1 MKVEKIFFKATDGVK
16 LFGILHTPEM
26 GARDVII
33 ATHGIA
39 SNCLGERDD
48 QLARYLTG
56 RGVAYFIYNNRG
68 NGFVTKLNKET
79 KEHEIVPVMGGAVYE
94 DILDSYHDIKGA
106 INKMMNIG
114 FEKIHL
120 QGHSLGATKTV
131 YAYNEMKNQKDK
143 KQLERIN
150 SIILL
155 SLVDLPNTFKM
166 FGDKS
171 GVTKEQAVE
180 YAEKLVS
187 ENRGTEIMNSNP
199 NVYPISANTFLRY
212 FKNNEK
218 INFAQYTNRDFNYDV
233 LNSFEVPVL
242 MRWGNINELI
252 QLPADELAKMMNE
265 KIKVNKK
272 DIKYIDGADHSYSTK
287 VSILANEIY
296 AFILNIRR

>member
-33 ATHGIA
+33 ATHGIG

-56 RGVAYFIYNNRG
+56 RGVAFFIYNNRG
-68 NGFVTKLNKET
+68 NGMITKLNKET
-79 KEHEIVPVMGGAVYE
+79 KEHEIVPFIGGAAYE
-94 DILDSYHDIKGA
+94 EILDSYYDIKGA
-106 INKMMNIG
+106 IIKMINIG

-120 QGHSLGATKTV
+120 LGHSLGATKTLYSV
-131 YAYNEMKNQKDK
+131 NRMIKEKDK

-150 SIILL
+150 SVMLL
-155 SLVDLPNTFKM
+155 SLVDIPNM
-166 FGDKS
+166 FEIFAGKS
-171 GVTKEQAVE
+171 GLSKEQAVA

-187 ENRGTEIMNSNP
+187 ENRGNELMLNDINVNP
-199 NVYPISANTFLRY
+199 MSAKTFLRY
-212 FKNNEK
+212 FKDNEE
-218 INFAQYTNRDFNYDV
+218 IDFAQYQDKDYDFKI
-233 LNSFEVPVL
+233 LNELGFPIL

-252 QLPADELAKMMNE
+252 HIPAEELVELMRE
-265 KIKVNKK
+265 KIKIDKK
-272 DIKYIDGADHSYSTK
+272 DIKFIDGADHSYLTK

-296 AFILNIRR
+296 AFILNIRK